1 MSMELKAARDVYIDV
16 AGWTCSFPKRILIIS
31 ALAFGRESVY

>member
-1 MSMELKAARDVYIDV
+1 VWLAAQDQM
-16 AGWTCSFPKRILIIS
+16 CSFPKRILIIS